1 MQVVPDRRPDDAAR
15 DVDEPAILVLVI
27 DPSEFG
33 RACTV
38 AGLEAVPGLAV
49 QSCETVARC
58 TIKVAP
64 HLVLF
69 QTASPGT
76 SLNHEIALAAQR
88 WPASRLLVV
97 ADHAEDHEMIATI
110 RAGAQGLLASSASL
124 ACLHSAILL
133 LANDIGVYPTSLA
146 SHLHQRAQTP
156 GPATDQR
163 TTGHRS
169 TGRLTMLTKRQQ
181 DVLHLL
187 AAGASNKAIARR
199 LRISESTVK
208 VHLRNI
214 MSRNGATNRTQI
226 VAYYLKDADREA

>member
-1 MQVVPDRRPDDAAR
+1 MQVVPDRRTDTPPR
-15 DVDEPAILVLVI
+15 ESKEPAILVLVI

-38 AGLEAVPGLAV
+38 AGLEAAPGLDV
-49 QSCETVARC
+49 HSCETVAYC
-58 TIKVAP
+58 PFTVAP

-69 QTASPGT
+69 QTASAGAT
-76 SLNHEIALAAQR
+76 LNHEITLAAQR
-88 WPASRLLVV
+88 WPATRLLVV
-97 ADHAEDHEMIATI
+97 ADHVEDHEMIATI
-110 RAGAQGLLASSASL
+110 RAGAQGLLASTASL

-146 SHLHQRAQTP
+146 ALLHQRAPTSR
-156 GPATDQR
+156 PAADQQAASN
-163 TTGHRS
+163 GS
-169 TGRLTMLTKRQQ
+169 TGQLTMLTKRQQ
-181 DVLHLL
+181 DVLYLL

-214 MSRNGATNRTQI
+214 MSRNGATNRTQV
-226 VAYYLKDADREA
+226 VAYFLKDADRGS

>member
-1 MQVVPDRRPDDAAR
+1 MEVVPDGRTDTPAR
-15 DVDEPAILVLVI
+15 DIEEPTILVLVI

-38 AGLEAVPGLAV
+38 AGLEAAPGLDV
-49 QSCETVARC
+49 HSCETVAC
-58 TIKVAP
+58 CPITVAP

-69 QTASPGT
+69 QTVSAGVT
-76 SLNHEIALAAQR
+76 LNHEITLAAQR
-88 WPASRLLVV
+88 WPATRLLVV
-97 ADHAEDHEMIATI
+97 ADHVEDHEMIATI

-146 SHLHQRAQTP
+146 AHLHKRAPPP
-156 GPATDQR
+156 GPAPDQQAA
-163 TTGHRS
+163 GYRS
-169 TGRLTMLTKRQQ
+169 TGCLTMLTKRQQ
-181 DVLHLL
+181 DVLYLL

-214 MSRNGATNRTQI
+214 SSRNGATNRTQI
-226 VAYYLKDADREA
+226 VAYFLKDADRKS